1 MRLPN
6 KQTAINGLIPP
17 PPPSHHHSLG
27 VCSQLFI
34 NIYYLAL
41 IETFVVVIIDTNLQF
56 PRLTSSLIEESDEPA
71 RDEFLPFIIQERLL
85 LLLPETT
92 NRQSEIDEDP
102 PIFAL

>member
-17 PPPSHHHSLG
+17 PSFSPSFSRGLLPALYKHILLG
-27 VCSQLFI
+27 PRR
-34 NIYYLAL
+34 
-41 IETFVVVIIDTNLQF
+41 VIIDTNLQF

-85 LLLPETT
+85 LLLLPETT

>member
-1 MRLPN
+1 
-6 KQTAINGLIPP
+6 
-17 PPPSHHHSLG
+17 
-27 VCSQLFI
+27 
-34 NIYYLAL
+34 LAL

>member
-1 MRLPN
+1 
-6 KQTAINGLIPP
+6 
-17 PPPSHHHSLG
+17 
-27 VCSQLFI
+27 
-34 NIYYLAL
+34 LAL
-41 IETFVVVIIDTNLQF
+41 VETFVVVIIDTNLQF